1 MKSNSTNKQ
10 PNYCYYLQ
18 IKYIIRSMD
27 VQIKFNLSK
36 LLINL
41 DKMFLYK
48 FNHDLKKK
56 CLNSFA
62 SLSRMR
68 YKHDYWV

>member
-48 FNHDLKKK
+48 FDHDLK
-56 CLNSFA
+56 
-62 SLSRMR
+62 
-68 YKHDYWV
+68 